1 MKQFIYISAFPASPE
16 ATPKQQMHFAT
27 DVSHAILER
36 YDFIKSSDNMTFQIL
51 DDNELI
57 EVGNLTEEDLQ
68 TGYLNQLAQQDDE
81 DCDDCDDEGYCI
93 QCHNIRLID
102 EVINNTL
109 SKQSD
114 ITPQQAGTMKMLAEL
129 KLLLLQGAQ
138 HGL

>member
-1 MKQFIYISAFPASPE
+1 MKKFIYISAFPASPE

-27 DVSHAILER
+27 DVAHAVLEG
-36 YDFIKSSDNMTFQIL
+36 YDFIKSHDNMTFQIL

-57 EVGNLTEEDLQ
+57 EVDITEEDLQ
-68 TGYLNQLAQQDDE
+68 TGYLNELAQQDDD
-81 DCDDCDDEGYCI
+81 DCDDCDYDEDYCI
-93 QCHNIRLID
+93 QCHNIMLID
-102 EVINNTL
+102 EIINNTL